1 MMEHIKRIENI
12 EHITGET
19 NVASLRAG
27 RGSLRGLGRELGR
40 FVVTTMEIPWQVTAQ
55 HLGATPEAVIMVE
68 NMELDLIERQIA
80 AAPPCDTVL
89 AIGGG
94 QAIDLGKYFSWKRGI
109 RLVTV
114 PTILSVDAFTTPAAG
129 IRQGHRVVYLGE
141 ATPDPLVIDYDIIRT
156 APPELNIAGVGD
168 LLSIHTASFD
178 WELAHRA
185 GRSEYPFSPEA
196 ITAARGI
203 VRLLE
208 ENVGEIRQCSDAG
221 LWAIVEGCIR
231 LNTICLPA
239 GHFRVEEGSEHY
251 LFYELE
257 ERLQRPFT
265 HGFIVGLGIRL
276 MSRLQGN
283 RSAEVTAF
291 MDAVG
296 LRHHPLEMGIARAD
310 LVASLLNLR
319 QYVEG
324 RGDLWYTAINESS
337 ITPQWVDEA
346 LEGLRFAPPH

>member
-1 MMEHIKRIENI
+1 MVRNGESMI
-12 EHITGET
+12 EHIQGQT
-19 NVASLRAG
+19 NVGSLRAG
-27 RGSLRGLGRELGR
+27 RGALRGLGRELGR
-40 FVVTTMEIPWQVTAQ
+40 FVVATMEIPWQVTRA
-55 HLGATPEAVIMVE
+55 HLGAEPEAVLMVE
-68 NMELDLIERQIA
+68 NMELEVIERQIA
-80 AAPPCDTVL
+80 AAPACDTVL

-94 QAIDLGKYFSWKRGI
+94 QAIDLGKYFSWKRGV

-129 IRQGHRVVYLGE
+129 IRQGHRVVYLGH

-178 WELAHRA
+178 WEIAHRA
-185 GRSEYPFSPEA
+185 GRSEYPFVAEDIA
-196 ITAARGI
+196 AARGI

-208 ENVGEIRQCSDAG
+208 DQVDEIRQCTDAG

-276 MSRLQGN
+276 MSRLQEN
-283 RSAEVTAF
+283 HAAAVTAF
-291 MDAVG
+291 MDEVG
-296 LRHHPLEMGIARAD
+296 LRHQPSEMGITREA
-310 LVASLLNLR
+310 LTASLLNLR
-319 QYVEG
+319 RYVEG
-324 RGDLWYTAINESS
+324 RNDLWYTAINESS
-337 ITPQWVDEA
+337 ITPEWVEEA
-346 LEGLRFAPPH
+346 LAGLRFA

>member
-1 MMEHIKRIENI
+1 MI
-12 EHITGET
+12 EHIQGET
-19 NVASLRAG
+19 NV
-27 RGSLRGLGRELGR
+27 GSLRTGRGCLDGIGKELGR
-40 FVVTTMEIPWQVTAQ
+40 FVVTTMEIPWEVTRD
-55 HLGATPEAVIMVE
+55 HLGAAPEAVLMVE
-68 NMELDLIERQIA
+68 NMELEVIERQIA

-94 QAIDLGKYFSWKRGI
+94 QAIDFGKYFAWKRGI
-109 RLVTV
+109 RLVSV

-129 IRQGHRVVYLGE
+129 IRQGHRVVYLGH

-178 WELAHRA
+178 WEFAHRA

-196 ITAARGI
+196 IAAARGI

-208 ENVGEIRQCSDAG
+208 DNVSEIRQCSDAG

-283 RSAEVTAF
+283 RPAEVTAF
-291 MDAVG
+291 MDEVG
-296 LRHHPLEMGIARAD
+296 LLHQPSDMGIRRAD
-310 LVASLLNLR
+310 LEASLLNLR
-319 QYVEG
+319 RYVEA
-324 RGDLWYTAINESS
+324 RNDLWYTAINQSN
-337 ITPQWVDEA
+337 ITPEWIEDA
-346 LEGLRFAPPH
+346 LTGLQFAPDSIKI

>member
-1 MMEHIKRIENI
+1 MLPPE
-12 EHITGET
+12 ITGQT
-19 NVASLRAG
+19 NVRSLRTG
-27 RGSLRGLGRELGR
+27 GGCLRGLGAELGR
-40 FVVTTMEIPWQVTAQ
+40 FIVTTMEIPWRVTRDL
-55 HLGATPEAVIMVE
+55 LGASPEAVLMVE
-68 NMELDLIERQIA
+68 SMEQETLDRQVA
-80 AAPPCDTVL
+80 SAPPCETVL

-94 QAIDLGKYFSWKRGI
+94 QAVDLGKYFAWKRGI

-141 ATPDPLVIDYDIIRT
+141 ASPDPLVIDYDVIRT

-178 WELAHRA
+178 WEFAHRA
-185 GRSEYPFSPEA
+185 GRSEYPFSREE
-196 ITAARGI
+196 IVAARQI
-203 VRLLE
+203 ISLLE
-208 ENVGEIRQCSDAG
+208 RNVEEIRRCTDAG
-221 LWAIVEGCIR
+221 LWAIVEGCLR

-265 HGFIVGLGIRL
+265 HGHIVGLGIRL

-283 RSAEVTAF
+283 HHEWATHF
-291 MDAVG
+291 MNEIG
-296 LRHHPLEMGIARAD
+296 LLHQPADLAIARED
-310 LVASLLNLR
+310 LTASLLHLR
-319 QYVEG
+319 AYVEG
-324 RGDLWYTAINESS
+324 RNDLWYTAINESS
-337 ITPQWVDEA
+337 ITPQWVEEA
-346 LEGLRFAPPH
+346 IADLRFP

>member
-1 MMEHIKRIENI
+1 MIESI
-12 EHITGET
+12 QGET
-19 NVASLRAG
+19 NVASLRAD
-27 RGSLRGLGRELGR
+27 RGCLRGIGRELGR
-40 FVVTTMEIPWQVTAQ
+40 FVVTTMELPWQVTRDQ
-55 HLGATPEAVIMVE
+55 LGATPEAVLMVE
-68 NMELDLIERQIA
+68 SMELGVIERQIA
-80 AAPPCDTVL
+80 AAPACDTVV

-94 QAIDLGKYFSWKRGI
+94 QAVDLGKYFSWKRGI

-129 IRQGHRVVYLGE
+129 IREGHRVVYLGH
-141 ATPDPLVIDYDIIRT
+141 ATPDPLVIDYDVIRT

-178 WELAHRA
+178 WELAQRA
-185 GRSEYPFSPEA
+185 GRSEYPFSA
-196 ITAARGI
+196 DSIAAARGI

-208 ENVGEIRQCSDAG
+208 ERVGEIRDCSDAG

-283 RSAEVTAF
+283 RSSEATAF
-291 MDAVG
+291 MDEVG
-296 LRHHPLEMGIARAD
+296 LRHHPVEMGISRSD
-310 LVASLLNLR
+310 LTASLLNLR
-319 QYVEG
+319 HYVEG
-324 RGDLWYTAINESS
+324 RTDLWYTVINESS
-337 ITPQWVDEA
+337 ITPAWVDEA
-346 LEGLRFAPPH
+346 VAGLRFS